1 MYYDIIRI
9 RSFKQWYILY
19 IYIYILK
26 RLKLKYLY
34 IFLID
39 PKMLGKMKLQTIHG
53 DTLRATTVC
62 ISGKS
67 TGRWKRWWMWWWQDR
82 DGDQDEGE
90 DDDGDESILSEG
102 ETDN

>member
-1 MYYDIIRI
+1 M
-9 RSFKQWYILY
+9 
-19 IYIYILK
+19 
-26 RLKLKYLY
+26 KYLY

-39 PKMLGKMKLQTIHG
+39 PKMIGKMKLQTIHG
-53 DTLRATTVC
+53 DTL

-67 TGRWKRWWMWWWQDR
+67 LSTGRCKRWWMWWWQWRKIFEHEDR

-102 ETDN
+102 ESVFMYVEQTITLCR